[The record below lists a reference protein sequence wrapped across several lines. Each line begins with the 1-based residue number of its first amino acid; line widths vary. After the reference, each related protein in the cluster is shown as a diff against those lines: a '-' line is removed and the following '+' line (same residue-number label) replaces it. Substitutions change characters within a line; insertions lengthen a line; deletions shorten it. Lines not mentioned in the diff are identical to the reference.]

1 MLSLSSLS
9 SLNTDIVQE
18 SEIYVSQARS
28 TNCIWTIWQDLLWW
42 LARSCFLLELGLSR
56 TMAHY
61 WSGSVSVP
69 CNLQCCVSRYLWALL
84 VSSSPHYWTLQ
95 LGLVWQSL
103 SYIDQWEDKTEKLD
117 QWKERCLNWPNQGLY
132 TVYTAPVMVN
142 LLISLLIGPTFL
154 SYLLIGR

>member
-84 VSSSPHYWTLQ
+84 VSSSPHYPTMKTQVLRLWVLFISVFYGFYGFKQ
-95 LGLVWQSL
+95 CIYINIYEYGMGLLGW
-103 SYIDQWEDKTEKLD
+103 SY
-117 QWKERCLNWPNQGLY
+117 
-132 TVYTAPVMVN
+132 
-142 LLISLLIGPTFL
+142 
-154 SYLLIGR
+154 

>member
-1 MLSLSSLS
+1 MLSLSSLSNAHQMLSLSSLS

-56 TMAHY
+56 TMAHCC
-61 WSGSVSVP
+61 SGFGK
-69 CNLQCCVSRYLWALL
+69 LQCNVAGYLCAL
-84 VSSSPHYWTLQ
+84 VVASSPHYWNLQ

-117 QWKERCLNWPNQGLY
+117 QWEERLINWPNQGLY
-132 TVYTAPVMVN
+132 TVNGAE
-142 LLISLLIGPTFL
+142 
-154 SYLLIGR
+154 